1 MISYEQRITD
11 WMEDLY
17 SKQPVPGGGGAS
29 ALAGAMAAS
38 LDGMVANL
46 TSGKKKYAEYQERI
60 EEILVKSAELKD
72 AFLRQMEEDKIAF
85 EPLSKAYSLP
95 KNTPEELEERDRIMQ
110 AALLAATRPPM
121 EMMRL
126 GTKTVDLCEE
136 LTVCGSRIA
145 ISDVGV
151 SLAMARSAVEG
162 AMMNVVINA
171 RLLKD
176 EAKKEAYMKEAEEI
190 LADTRERTARLYEV
204 VYSSLKG

>member
-1 MISYEQRITD
+1 MVSYEQRITD
-11 WMEDLY
+11 WMDELY
-17 SKQPVPGGGGAS
+17 SKKPVPGGGGAS
-29 ALAGAMAAS
+29 ALCGAMAAS

-60 EEILVKSAELKD
+60 EEILVKSADLKEK
-72 AFLRQMEEDKIAF
+72 FLRQMEEDAVAF

-95 KNTPEELEERDRIMQ
+95 KETEEQLAERDKIMQ
-110 AALLAATRPPM
+110 AALLAAIEPPM
-121 EMMRL
+121 QMMRL
-126 GTKTVDLCEE
+126 GAEVTDLCEE

-151 SLAMARSAVEG
+151 SLTMARSAVEG

-176 EAKKEAYMKEAEEI
+176 ETKKQAYLSEAEEI
-190 LADTRERTARLYEV
+190 LKDTREKTGRLYQV
-204 VYSSLKG
+204 VLDSLK

>member
-1 MISYEQRITD
+1 MSSFERKIDE

-17 SKQPVPGGGGAS
+17 SKKPVPGGGGAS
-29 ALAGAMAAS
+29 ALCGAMAAS

-46 TSGKKKYAEYQERI
+46 TSGKKKYAEYQDQI
-60 EEILVKSAELKD
+60 EEILVQSDALKNE
-72 AFLRQMEEDKIAF
+72 FLKQMEEDAIQF
-85 EPLSKAYSLP
+85 EPLSRAYSLP
-95 KNTPEELEERDRIMQ
+95 KNTPEEQIERDRIMQ
-110 AALLAATRPPM
+110 AALLAAIEPPM

-126 GTKTVDLCEE
+126 GAKTVELCEQ

-151 SLAMARSAVEG
+151 SLTMARSAVEG

-176 EAKKEAYMKEAEEI
+176 EEKKHAYLSEAESI
-190 LADTRERTARLYEV
+190 LATTREKTERLYKV
-204 VYSSLKG
+204 VLDSLS